1 MASDDAGA
9 AQAIESIAFV
19 GAGGSMGLPMA
30 RNLARAGFEVRAWD
44 RSPDKAEPLAE
55 DGARVARTVDQAFD
69 GAGALVTMLVDAD
82 AIAETLGDGALG
94 HLRDGAVWIQ
104 MSTVGVDG
112 TDRLGDMAAEAGIV
126 FVDAP
131 VLGTTQPAAEAELVV
146 LGSGPDEVRERVQ
159 PVFDALGKNTLWVG
173 EAGTGTRLKLVTNA
187 WLVAIV
193 EGAAEAIALAE
204 ALGLDPRRLLEA
216 VEGGPLD
223 MPYLELKATAM
234 IERKFEPSF
243 RLALAAKDAR
253 LAEEAAAAHGADLP
267 MLELIR
273 RRLEEGAEHHGD
285 DDIAATYLTS
295 AET

>member
-1 MASDDAGA
+1 MASDDAGV

-55 DGARVARTVDQAFD
+55 DGARVARTVDQALD

-82 AIAETLGDGALG
+82 AIAETLGEGALG

-104 MSTVGVDG
+104 MSTVGVEG

-131 VLGTTQPAAEAELVV
+131 VLGTTQPAADAELVV

-159 PVFDALGKNTLWVG
+159 RVIDALGKKTLWVG

-187 WLVAIV
+187 WLVAVV
-193 EGAAEAIALAE
+193 EGAAEAIVLAE

-234 IERKFEPSF
+234 IEQKFEPSF

-253 LAEEAAAAHGADLP
+253 LAEEAAALHGADLP

-285 DDIAATYLTS
+285 EDIAATYLTS
-295 AET
+295 AEA

>member
-9 AQAIESIAFV
+9 AQSIAFV

-55 DGARVARTVDQAFD
+55 DGARVARTVDQALD

-82 AIAETLGDGALG
+82 AIAETLGEGALG
-94 HLRDGAVWIQ
+94 HLRDDAVWIQ

-146 LGSGPDEVRERVQ
+146 LGSGPDEVRERV
-159 PVFDALGKNTLWVG
+159 
-173 EAGTGTRLKLVTNA
+173 
-187 WLVAIV
+187 
-193 EGAAEAIALAE
+193 
-204 ALGLDPRRLLEA
+204 
-216 VEGGPLD
+216 
-223 MPYLELKATAM
+223 
-234 IERKFEPSF
+234 
-243 RLALAAKDAR
+243 
-253 LAEEAAAAHGADLP
+253 
-267 MLELIR
+267 
-273 RRLEEGAEHHGD
+273 
-285 DDIAATYLTS
+285 
-295 AET
+295 